1 MQDQLK
7 TYLIQTDTVW
17 RNIYENL
24 KNIQSKI
31 DQIPEKTD
39 LIILPEM
46 FSTGFV
52 MNPEEISE
60 TMDGE
65 SVKWMK
71 KNAVEKQSAITGSLI
86 IKEKNKYY
94 NRLIFVKPNG
104 DVDYY
109 DKKHLFSYAGEDKKY
124 TAGLE
129 RKTIDYKGWKI
140 APFICYDLRFPVW
153 SRNTQNY
160 DIALYVANWPEPR
173 ISAWDSLLKARAIE
187 NICYAI
193 GVNRTGEDGNNLK
206 YVGHSQIINP
216 QGNIIEKSNTTNED
230 IISTTL
236 YKAEMLTNRTNFK
249 FLEDRDHFLLQN

>member
-17 RNIYENL
+17 KNIYENL
-24 KNIQSKI
+24 KNIQSKM

-109 DKKHLFSYAGEDKKY
+109 DKKHLFSHAGEDKKY

-249 FLEDRDHFLLQN
+249 FLEDRDLFLLQN